1 MNPSGA
7 KEAAEKGM
15 IEGKNPE
22 KHPAG
27 AKAQH
32 LSCSTCGT
40 TEVVPC
46 YKTSQLLS
54 FSGACEVRVDS
65 AALMYGLKPV
75 PFTETSFFAGCKALA
90 YRPALFAA
98 ARSFTA
104 CLVAVV
110 LLQANLAMAAE
121 PASAAASVQTPAP
134 LTTGGQRTQS
144 NIPFEQLVR
153 PSRNP
158 IDAYR
163 GKTVP
168 PPSMANSAR
177 LTALMRDGK
186 IYLSLRDAID
196 LALENNLDMV
206 IARYNLPIAQM
217 DILRTQAGGQ
227 VRGVNT
233 GVVQGTPGGGAGG
246 AGAGTGAGGT
256 SSGAGGAGAGASGI
270 VSSTLGTG
278 TSVSGYDPYINAQV
292 YSDHTSQQLTNQ
304 TLYGVPVYKLNT
316 NQFNVS
322 YDQSFP
328 TGTSLE
334 VDWDNNRTTSN
345 SSNNGLNP
353 QLYASMRV
361 LFQQQLLAGF
371 GTGPNLRFLRIART
385 NQKISDIAFR
395 AQVIATV
402 TQICDLYW
410 DLVSAYDNE
419 QVGERSVAFAT
430 ETLSTGRKQ
439 LELQAIP
446 EMEVLKAEGELA
458 TREQD
463 LTVARTNLELQELYM
478 KNAIT
483 RSLDDP
489 ILEEMA
495 VMPVDAI
502 GSRIEPVSEPVQE
515 MIAAALKNRTEL
527 AESSLDLENRELSRK
542 TARNALLPSLGLYG
556 FYEGTGYGGTA
567 NPCVSS
573 STSQCAKIVAPGGYG
588 GTLENA
594 LNYSSPEYQVG
605 FQLSIPLRNRIAKAD
620 QARTEL
626 EYRQSQVYA
635 EELKKRICI
644 EVRNARYALEQGV
657 SRVQAARKARDLAQ
671 RTLDIMQKEQKL
683 GAGSNQQT
691 LSAEHDLA
699 VAESA
704 LVTAETAYEKARIE
718 VRRSTGSVLE
728 EYGISIADA
737 KAGAVEASHLQ

>member
-1 MNPSGA
+1 VNPS
-7 KEAAEKGM
+7 
-15 IEGKNPE
+15 
-22 KHPAG
+22 
-27 AKAQH
+27 
-32 LSCSTCGT
+32 
-40 TEVVPC
+40 
-46 YKTSQLLS
+46 KTSPAKYVQTVAAILLLQ
-54 FSGACEVRVDS
+54 VN
-65 AALMYGLKPV
+65 M
-75 PFTETSFFAGCKALA
+75 ALA
-90 YRPALFAA
+90 LEP
-98 ARSFTA
+98 TA
-104 CLVAVV
+104 PTVTT
-110 LLQANLAMAAE
+110 
-121 PASAAASVQTPAP
+121 SAVQTPAP
-134 LTTGGQRTQS
+134 AAAQATQS
-144 NIPFEQLVR
+144 SIPFDQLLR

-163 GKTVP
+163 GKIVP
-168 PPSMANSAR
+168 PPSMANSTR
-177 LTALMRDGK
+177 LSSLVRDGK

-217 DILRTQAGGQ
+217 DILRTQAGGA

-233 GVVQGTPGGGAGG
+233 GVVSGTPGGGAGG

-278 TSVSGYDPYINAQV
+278 TAVSSYDPYINAQI
-292 YSDHTSQQLTNQ
+292 YNDHTSQLLTNRQ
-304 TLYGVPVYKLNT
+304 LYGVPVYHLNT
-316 NQFNVS
+316 NLANMS
-322 YDQSFP
+322 YDQFFP
-328 TGTSLE
+328 TGSYLE

-345 SSNNGLNP
+345 SPYNSLNP
-353 QLYASMRV
+353 QLYASTRV
-361 LFQQQLLAGF
+361 LIGQQLLAGF
-371 GTGPNLRFLRIART
+371 GLGPNLRFLHIAKT

-402 TQICDLYW
+402 TQICDIYW
-410 DLVSAYDNE
+410 DLVSAYDDE
-419 QVGERSVAFAT
+419 QVEERSVAFAT
-430 ETLSTGRKQ
+430 ETLNTSRKQ

-446 EMEVLKAEGELA
+446 EMDVLKAEGELA

-463 LTVARTNLELQELYM
+463 LTVARTTLELQELYM

-489 ILEEMA
+489 ILEEM
-495 VMPVDAI
+495 PVVPTDHI
-502 GSRIEPVSEPVQE
+502 GGQIQPDTEPVQDA
-515 MIAAALKNRTEL
+515 IAAALKNRTEL
-527 AESSLDLENRELSRK
+527 QESRLDLENRELSRK

-556 FYEGTGYGGTA
+556 FYSGTGYGGTP
-567 NPCVSS
+567 NPAYLASGG
-573 STSQCAKIVAPGGYG
+573 IVNAPGGAG

-594 LNYSSPEYQVG
+594 FNDSSPEYQVG

-620 QARTEL
+620 QYRTEL
-626 EYRQSQVYA
+626 EYRQSQVYL
-635 EELKKRICI
+635 EELKKRIRI
-644 EVRNARYALEQGV
+644 EVRNARYALEQGA
-657 SRVQAARKARDLAQ
+657 SRVDAARHARDLAQ
-671 RTLDIMQKEQKL
+671 KTLDIMQKEQKL

-718 VRRSTGSVLE
+718 VRRATGSILE

-737 KAGAVEASHLQ
+737 KAGAVEAEHLQ